1 MSLEKILK
9 NLDISKVKSKSGLT
23 FAQELVA
30 AANLL
35 RDCIQDRINRESMD
49 NSIKAVDV
57 ADIKVNKNSLN
68 VTLKIQNSER
78 PSIFN
83 ELNNKYANVFWLIN
97 DGFAVKKDWY
107 FDGFPH
113 KERWVYRKAEHY
125 VEKGIE
131 DFNNRTK
138 LPVKIRMVKRPDIY
152 YWEK

>member
-35 RDCIQDRINRESMD
+35 RDCIQDRINRESMG

-57 ADIKVNKNSLN
+57 ADIKVDKSSLN

-97 DGFAVKKDWY
+97 DGFTVKKDWY

-131 DFNNRTK
+131 DFNNMTK